1 MGHAAIPLIG
11 RKARKPLVG
20 MEPLRRREQR
30 YFEGQAAVRARWMV
44 TVLSGVVLAVGGLL
58 WSQLGVAVAC
68 RLPIST
74 RGACVARRQASHFTV
89 DNLPRL
95 RHLGSIRARESTS
108 LSNRWRRPAK
118 HAVRACQENVKQL
131 LVGRLP

>member
-30 YFEGQAAVRARWMV
+30 RPYFEGQAAVRARWMV

-58 WSQLGVAVAC
+58 WSQLG
-68 RLPIST
+68 
-74 RGACVARRQASHFTV
+74 
-89 DNLPRL
+89 L
-95 RHLGSIRARESTS
+95 R
-108 LSNRWRRPAK
+108 
-118 HAVRACQENVKQL
+118 
-131 LVGRLP
+131 